1 MRRIECL
8 AVALL
13 LGACASGGSNGG
25 PYTVTAFDRVRISS
39 LEQEE
44 NFQNARA
51 KVDFGKGPFERAT
64 LVVELESPCYPFSKW
79 RVPGAIPAGQYWPA
93 ECDAFDRT
101 FTFQLLP
108 RREGEPKLEL
118 VRAITPFGGPMQFE
132 VDITDVANGLPGEHE
147 LEVHIGTWPDW
158 EGQVS
163 GSRGS
168 WFVSARLEMV
178 PGTPPRKVR
187 AVIPLFFEN
196 WNGPGENLRFDY
208 DLVIPEGTTK
218 GKIEYRA
225 TGHGGGE
232 LTWGCIGPAEEFCSR
247 IHEVWVGDR
256 RVGRLSPWVSCE
268 DNCTVVENDPDA
280 PSAYCAENPCADHDS
295 ARAPRANWCPGRV
308 TEPFVLEHP
317 FLNVPGPQT
326 ASWVVNEMGAG
337 LWTVSAVYFAYE

>member
-13 LGACASGGSNGG
+13 RGACASGGSNGG
-25 PYTVTAFDRVRISS
+25 PYAVTAFDRVRISS
-39 LEQEE
+39 LKQEE
-44 NFQNARA
+44 NCQNGRA

-147 LEVHIGTWPDW
+147 LEVHIGPWPDW

-187 AVIPLFFEN
+187 AVIPLLFEN

-232 LTWGCIGPAEEFCSR
+232 LTWGCIGPAEEFCSQ
-247 IHEVWVGDR
+247 I
-256 RVGRLSPWVSCE
+256 GRASCRE
-268 DNCTVVENDPDA
+268 
-280 PSAYCAENPCADHDS
+280 
-295 ARAPRANWCPGRV
+295 
-308 TEPFVLEHP
+308 
-317 FLNVPGPQT
+317 
-326 ASWVVNEMGAG
+326 
-337 LWTVSAVYFAYE
+337 